1 MQFKIPRAGEPVPQD
16 YARLLHDVDKL
27 AENLDRRFRVPL
39 TNIRFGWDP
48 VVGFV
53 PIAGDLVTA
62 ALAVRIIM
70 TARRLGADRVLLRRM
85 AGNAALDVGIGLV
98 PFVGAVFDVFYRSN
112 VRNVELL
119 MAEISRQRA
128 PQTGE

>member
-1 MQFKIPRAGEPVPQD
+1 
-16 YARLLHDVDKL
+16 VDKL

-53 PIAGDLVTA
+53 PVAGDLVTA

-70 TARRLGADRVLLRRM
+70 TARRLGADRALLRRM
-85 AGNAALDVGIGLV
+85 AGNAALDIGIGLV
-98 PFVGAVFDVFYRSN
+98 PIVGAVFDVFYRSN

-119 MAEISRQRA
+119 MAEISRQRT
-128 PQTGE
+128 PETGD